1 MSTDFRAANHWSPG
15 ASPRGEIRRPGSLDD
30 AGVPEQ
36 PLLYGRPRRRT
47 SLRRLAWFWGG
58 ILGLGAVGAAA
69 LQLLGPP
76 MPASRIAEASQSPAP
91 RPPEDALAKLSETR
105 SPISRAAELAT
116 AQDALGSAPP
126 AVAENSGAPEQ
137 SAPGPKL
144 LPDAGALASGT
155 DRATATIA
163 AEGTRFAAPPSTLG
177 GTGQPAATT
186 APMDVP
192 IAAPSRPAEA
202 LTARPEAAQPAA
214 PRGVAA
220 EPEMIW
226 LPGGKFRMG
235 STEDR
240 SERPVHTVTV
250 APVAMSKYAVTVLEW
265 QPCVEAKACTLIP
278 KGKPDQPVT
287 NASWDDANGF
297 TAWLSSVTGHHYR
310 LPTEAEW
317 EFAARAGAETR
328 YTWGDAVVPSKVS
341 CKGCGGP
348 VDALEPPPV
357 DAYPPNIFGLY
368 GMGGGVAE
376 WVADCWHRDYQGAP
390 REGDTPWDASDCRQ
404 RVLRGGSWMSD
415 PDSVRASS
423 REYYDAAVRYPT
435 HGFRIVRP

>member
-1 MSTDFRAANHWSPG
+1 MDYRAAGGWSPG
-15 ASPRGEIRRPGSLDD
+15 ADLRSDIPRPGFLDD
-30 AGVPEQ
+30 AGSPEQ
-36 PLLYGRPRRRT
+36 PRLYGRSRPRA
-47 SLRRLAWFWGG
+47 SLRSLAWFWGG
-58 ILGLGAVGAAA
+58 ILAFGFVGAAT

-76 MPASRIAEASQSPAP
+76 VPASRVAEASRPPAP
-91 RPPEDALAKLSETR
+91 RSREDLRATPSQTNPPSPKAAEPAAAQDAPVSAPPTVAGVSGTQEQVVSGPKPSPDADALASATNR
-105 SPISRAAELAT
+105 TAAPLTAESTQFAALPPAPGDTVQPPGAT
-116 AQDALGSAPP
+116 AS
-126 AVAENSGAPEQ
+126 
-137 SAPGPKL
+137 
-144 LPDAGALASGT
+144 
-155 DRATATIA
+155 
-163 AEGTRFAAPPSTLG
+163 
-177 GTGQPAATT
+177 
-186 APMDVP
+186 MDVAL
-192 IAAPSRPAEA
+192 AAPSHPAEARPAE
-202 LTARPEAAQPAA
+202 PEAAQPAA
-214 PRGVAA
+214 PRVAAA

-226 LPGGKFRMG
+226 LPAGKFRMG
-235 STEDR
+235 SNEDR

-250 APVAMSKYAVTVLEW
+250 VPVAMSKYAVTVREW
-265 QPCVEAKACTLIP
+265 QRCVEAKACTLIP
-278 KGKPDQPVT
+278 RGKPDQPVT
-287 NASWDDANGF
+287 NVSWDDANGF
-297 TAWLSSVTGHHYR
+297 TAWLSNATGHHYR

-328 YTWGDAVVPSKVS
+328 YTWGNAVVPSKVS

-390 REGDTPWDASDCRQ
+390 HEGNAPWDASDCRQ

-435 HGFRIVRP
+435 HGFRIVQP